1 MTLEELKAKRKE
13 IDEQIRAMQ
22 NKAVTCGRAKLDKD
36 HYATDRPDEYCIAVK
51 RNTTD
56 TGTRE
61 AWYSVIRSTDKAVA
75 VGVLP
80 EMIRDLQGLYEMLK
94 GEK

>member
-1 MTLEELKAKRKE
+1 MTLEELKVKRKE
-13 IDEQIRAMQ
+13 IDKQIRAMQ
-22 NKAVTCGRAKLDKD
+22 NEAVTCGRARLNLE
-36 HYATDRPDEYCIAVK
+36 HYATYRQDEYCIAVK

-56 TGTRE
+56 TDRRE
-61 AWYSVIRSTDKAVA
+61 GWYSIIRSKNKDVA